1 MNINAGT
8 NQYNLSLKK
17 MKEEKRPTFATIFD
31 KLDAR
36 SKKLNPKNPLNA
48 VMTNE
53 QMYRYYLE
61 ETEPMLREAPDD
73 YDLLDDVIGGK
84 SLKDMKLSE
93 FAKLLSGELES
104 NRNVKYET
112 LTATI
117 TPTPAAPIVPSSIT
131 ITTPPSAPAPVAPAP
146 VAPPSGSA
154 PAPVAP
160 PSGSAPPPSAP
171 PSSAPAPVAP
181 PSGSAPA
188 PVAPPSGSAPAP
200 VAPPSAPSAPAAAPS
215 APPAAAPS
223 AAPAGSGLSVAIPPA
238 GSGGVSTPTGSTAGG
253 VISGIAS
260 AASGLLS
267 SAKSLLSSPKPPTGG
282 PSGTSVPTSAVASA
296 ATTAPATGV
305 PTATPASGA
314 ATPAGGGSGTGT
326 AAGGVSPSAVASSL
340 VSGDEGNY
348 NIWFKGTITGIN
360 QLTYNNALKAGLSP
374 PKVPDDI
381 KTDFSSTNLKWVNHI
396 KTMNDYNELLQ
407 RENKD
412 TTGQYSFSFTKTQEN
427 LIRAL
432 KANGNDAQ
440 VVFEGI
446 KDKSIELK
454 DYEPKPP
461 VSKPPV
467 SKPAGGGGAKSGKGG
482 KKKK

>member
-160 PSGSAPPPSAP
+160 PSAPSGSAPPPSAP

-181 PSGSAPA
+181 PS
-188 PVAPPSGSAPAP
+188 
-200 VAPPSAPSAPAAAPS
+200 SAPAAAP
-215 APPAAAPS
+215 
-223 AAPAGSGLSVAIPPA
+223 PAGSGLSIAIPPA
-238 GSGGVSTPTGSTAGG
+238 GSGSSGTGSTPTGSTAGG

-282 PSGTSVPTSAVASA
+282 PSGTSVPSSAVASA

-305 PTATPASGA
+305 PTATPVTGD
-314 ATPAGGGSGTGT
+314 ATPAGGGGT
-326 AAGGVSPSAVASSL
+326 AAGAV
-340 VSGDEGNY
+340 VD
-348 NIWFKGTITGIN
+348 TGGYTDRDRIS
-360 QLTYNNALKAGLSP
+360 TFSRAIAAGLP
-374 PKVPDDI
+374 APRIPV
-381 KTDFSSTNLKWVNHI
+381 ST
-396 KTMNDYNELLQ
+396 
-407 RENKD
+407 
-412 TTGQYSFSFTKTQEN
+412 TKTISQDEN
-427 LIRAL
+427 M
-432 KANGNDAQ
+432 
-440 VVFEGI
+440 I
-446 KDKSIELK
+446 KYAIELSK
-454 DYEPKPP
+454 YNTGLTDKKYSIKPTTAIGKIITTYERLNKR
-461 VSKPPV
+461 
-467 SKPAGGGGAKSGKGG
+467 GASEEDIIIEIKKGK
-482 KKKK
+482 

>member
-131 ITTPPSAPAPVAPAP
+131 ITTPPSAPAPPPSAPAVPPATPAPAPALPPPATPAPAPAAAPAPPPSGSSGTGTAAAPSGGGGGSGTGTAAAAPPAAPAAAPAAP
-146 VAPPSGSA
+146 VAPPSSA
-154 PAPVAP
+154 P
-160 PSGSAPPPSAP
+160 
-171 PSSAPAPVAP
+171 
-181 PSGSAPA
+181 
-188 PVAPPSGSAPAP
+188 
-200 VAPPSAPSAPAAAPS
+200 
-215 APPAAAPS
+215 
-223 AAPAGSGLSVAIPPA
+223 PAGSGLSVSIPPA
-238 GSGGVSTPTGSTAGG
+238 GSGSGSTPTGSTAGG

-282 PSGTSVPTSAVASA
+282 PSGTSVPSSAVASA

-314 ATPAGGGSGTGT
+314 ATPAGGG
-326 AAGGVSPSAVASSL
+326 AAGAVVDTGGYTDRDRISAFSRA
-340 VSGDEGNY
+340 
-348 NIWFKGTITGIN
+348 I
-360 QLTYNNALKAGLSP
+360 AAGLP
-374 PKVPDDI
+374 APRIPV
-381 KTDFSSTNLKWVNHI
+381 ST
-396 KTMNDYNELLQ
+396 
-407 RENKD
+407 
-412 TTGQYSFSFTKTQEN
+412 TKTISQDEN
-427 LIRAL
+427 M
-432 KANGNDAQ
+432 
-440 VVFEGI
+440 I
-446 KDKSIELK
+446 KYAIELSK
-454 DYEPKPP
+454 YNTGLTDKKYSIKPTTAIGKIITTYERLNKR
-461 VSKPPV
+461 
-467 SKPAGGGGAKSGKGG
+467 GASEEDIIIEIKKGK
-482 KKKK
+482 

>member
-131 ITTPPSAPAPVAPAP
+131 ITTPPSAP
-146 VAPPSGSA
+146 
-154 PAPVAP
+154 
-160 PSGSAPPPSAP
+160 

-200 VAPPSAPSAPAAAPS
+200 VAPPSAPSGSAPAPVAPPSSAPAAAP
-215 APPAAAPS
+215 
-223 AAPAGSGLSVAIPPA
+223 PAGSGLSIAIPPA
-238 GSGGVSTPTGSTAGG
+238 GSGSSGTGSTPTGSTAGG
-253 VISGIAS
+253 IVSGIAS

-282 PSGTSVPTSAVASA
+282 PSGTSVPSSAVASA

-305 PTATPASGA
+305 PTATPVTGD
-314 ATPAGGGSGTGT
+314 ATPAGGGGT
-326 AAGGVSPSAVASSL
+326 AAGAV
-340 VSGDEGNY
+340 VD
-348 NIWFKGTITGIN
+348 TGGYTDRDRIS
-360 QLTYNNALKAGLSP
+360 TFSRAIAAGLP
-374 PKVPDDI
+374 APRIPV
-381 KTDFSSTNLKWVNHI
+381 ST
-396 KTMNDYNELLQ
+396 
-407 RENKD
+407 
-412 TTGQYSFSFTKTQEN
+412 TKTISQDEN
-427 LIRAL
+427 M
-432 KANGNDAQ
+432 
-440 VVFEGI
+440 I
-446 KDKSIELK
+446 KYAIELSK
-454 DYEPKPP
+454 YNTGLTDKKYSIKPTTAIGKIITTYERLNKR
-461 VSKPPV
+461 
-467 SKPAGGGGAKSGKGG
+467 GASEEDIIIEIKKGK
-482 KKKK
+482 

>member
-154 PAPVAP
+154 P
-160 PSGSAPPPSAP
+160 
-171 PSSAPAPVAP
+171 VAP

-188 PVAPPSGSAPAP
+188 PVAPPS
-200 VAPPSAPSAPAAAPS
+200 SAPAAAP
-215 APPAAAPS
+215 
-223 AAPAGSGLSVAIPPA
+223 PAGSGLSIAIPPA
-238 GSGGVSTPTGSTAGG
+238 GSGSSGTGSTPTGSTAGG
-253 VISGIAS
+253 IVSGIAS

-282 PSGTSVPTSAVASA
+282 PSGTSVPSSAVASA

-305 PTATPASGA
+305 PTATPVTGD
-314 ATPAGGGSGTGT
+314 ATPAGGGGT
-326 AAGGVSPSAVASSL
+326 AAGAV
-340 VSGDEGNY
+340 VD
-348 NIWFKGTITGIN
+348 TGGYTDRDRIS
-360 QLTYNNALKAGLSP
+360 TFSRAIAAGLP
-374 PKVPDDI
+374 APRIPV
-381 KTDFSSTNLKWVNHI
+381 ST
-396 KTMNDYNELLQ
+396 
-407 RENKD
+407 
-412 TTGQYSFSFTKTQEN
+412 TKTISQDEN
-427 LIRAL
+427 M
-432 KANGNDAQ
+432 
-440 VVFEGI
+440 I
-446 KDKSIELK
+446 KYAIELSK
-454 DYEPKPP
+454 YNTGLTDKKYSIKPTTAIGKIITTYERLNKR
-461 VSKPPV
+461 
-467 SKPAGGGGAKSGKGG
+467 GASEEDIIIEIKKGK
-482 KKKK
+482 

>member
-154 PAPVAP
+154 P
-160 PSGSAPPPSAP
+160 PPSAP

-181 PSGSAPA
+181 PSSAP
-188 PVAPPSGSAPAP
+188 
-200 VAPPSAPSAPAAAPS
+200 
-215 APPAAAPS
+215 
-223 AAPAGSGLSVAIPPA
+223 PAGSGLSVSIPPA
-238 GSGGVSTPTGSTAGG
+238 GSGSGSTPTGSTAGG
-253 VISGIAS
+253 IVSGIAS

-282 PSGTSVPTSAVASA
+282 PSGTSVPSSAVASA

-305 PTATPASGA
+305 PTATPVTGD

-396 KTMNDYNELLQ
+396 KAMNDYNELLQ

>member
-131 ITTPPSAPAPVAPAP
+131 ITTPPSAPAP
-146 VAPPSGSA
+146 PPS
-154 PAPVAP
+154 APVAP

-181 PSGSAPA
+181 PSSAP
-188 PVAPPSGSAPAP
+188 
-200 VAPPSAPSAPAAAPS
+200 
-215 APPAAAPS
+215 
-223 AAPAGSGLSVAIPPA
+223 PAGSGLSVSIPPA
-238 GSGGVSTPTGSTAGG
+238 GSGSGSTPTGSTAGG
-253 VISGIAS
+253 IVSGIAS

-282 PSGTSVPTSAVASA
+282 PSGTSVPSSAVASA

-305 PTATPASGA
+305 PTATPVTGD
-314 ATPAGGGSGTGT
+314 ATPAGGGGT
-326 AAGGVSPSAVASSL
+326 AAGAV
-340 VSGDEGNY
+340 VD
-348 NIWFKGTITGIN
+348 TGGYTDRDRIS
-360 QLTYNNALKAGLSP
+360 TFSRAIAAGLP
-374 PKVPDDI
+374 APRIPV
-381 KTDFSSTNLKWVNHI
+381 ST
-396 KTMNDYNELLQ
+396 
-407 RENKD
+407 
-412 TTGQYSFSFTKTQEN
+412 TKTISQDEN
-427 LIRAL
+427 M
-432 KANGNDAQ
+432 
-440 VVFEGI
+440 I
-446 KDKSIELK
+446 KYAIELSK
-454 DYEPKPP
+454 YNTGLTDKKYSIKPTTAIGKIITTYERLNKR
-461 VSKPPV
+461 
-467 SKPAGGGGAKSGKGG
+467 GASEEDIIIEIKKGK
-482 KKKK
+482 

>member
-1 MNINAGT
+1 MNINAGISS
-8 NQYNLSLKK
+8 YNLNLKK
-17 MKEEKRPTFATIFD
+17 NKEEKRPTFATIFD

-36 SKKLNPKNPLNA
+36 SKKLNSKNPLNA
-48 VMTNE
+48 VLTNE
-53 QMYRYYLE
+53 QQYRYYLE
-61 ETEPMLREAPDD
+61 ETEPMLHNNDD
-73 YDLLDDVIGGK
+73 TFDLDDVVGNR

-93 FAKLLSGELES
+93 FAKLLSGNLENDVS
-104 NRNVKYET
+104 NRYET
-112 LTATI
+112 LQAI
-117 TPTPAAPIVPSSIT
+117 VSSNASAPLVPSSIT
-131 ITTPPSAPAPVAPAP
+131 ISSTPAPAPVVPPPATPAAAAP
-146 VAPPSGSA
+146 PPSGSSGTGTA
-154 PAPVAP
+154 PAPP
-160 PSGSAPPPSAP
+160 PSGS
-171 PSSAPAPVAP
+171 
-181 PSGSAPA
+181 SGT
-188 PVAPPSGSAPAP
+188 GT
-200 VAPPSAPSAPAAAPS
+200 APSAAAPS
-215 APPAAAPS
+215 AAAPPPSGGGGGSGTAPAAAPAAAPS

-238 GSGGVSTPTGSTAGG
+238 GSGGGSTPTGSTAGG

-305 PTATPASGA
+305 PTATPVTGA

-340 VSGDEGNY
+340 ASGDEGNY
-348 NIWFKGTITGIN
+348 NIWFGGTITGTN

-381 KTDFSSTNLKWVNHI
+381 TTTFSSTNLKWVNHI
-396 KTMNDYNELLQ
+396 KAMNDYNEKLQ
-407 RENKD
+407 TENKD
-412 TTGQYSFSFTKTQEN
+412 PTGEYSFTFTGTQEN
-427 LIRAL
+427 LIKAL

-446 KDKSIELK
+446 KDKSINLK
-454 DYEPKPP
+454 DYETPKPP
-461 VSKPPV
+461 KP
-467 SKPAGGGGAKSGKGG
+467 PAGGGGAKSGKGG

>member
-131 ITTPPSAPAPVAPAP
+131 ITTPPSAPAPV
-146 VAPPSGSA
+146 
-154 PAPVAP
+154 
-160 PSGSAPPPSAP
+160 
-171 PSSAPAPVAP
+171 APAPVAP

-396 KTMNDYNELLQ
+396 KAMNDYNELLQ

>member
-48 VMTNE
+48 VMTND

-61 ETEPMLREAPDD
+61 ETEPMLREIPDD
-73 YDLLDDVIGGK
+73 YDLLNDVIGGK

-104 NRNVKYET
+104 DRNVKYET

-181 PSGSAPA
+181 PS
-188 PVAPPSGSAPAP
+188 
-200 VAPPSAPSAPAAAPS
+200 SAPAAAP
-215 APPAAAPS
+215 
-223 AAPAGSGLSVAIPPA
+223 PAGSGLSIAIPPA
-238 GSGGVSTPTGSTAGG
+238 GSGSSGTGSTPTGSTAGG

-282 PSGTSVPTSAVASA
+282 PSGTSVPSSAVASA

-305 PTATPASGA
+305 PTATPVTGA
-314 ATPAGGGSGTGT
+314 ATPAGGDG
-326 AAGGVSPSAVASSL
+326 AAGGAVVDTGGYTDRDRISAFSRA
-340 VSGDEGNY
+340 
-348 NIWFKGTITGIN
+348 I
-360 QLTYNNALKAGLSP
+360 AAGLP
-374 PKVPDDI
+374 APRIPV
-381 KTDFSSTNLKWVNHI
+381 ST
-396 KTMNDYNELLQ
+396 
-407 RENKD
+407 
-412 TTGQYSFSFTKTQEN
+412 TKTISQDEN
-427 LIRAL
+427 M
-432 KANGNDAQ
+432 
-440 VVFEGI
+440 I
-446 KDKSIELK
+446 KYAIELSK
-454 DYEPKPP
+454 YNTGLTDKKYSIKPTTAIGKIITTYERLNKR
-461 VSKPPV
+461 
-467 SKPAGGGGAKSGKGG
+467 GASEEDIIIEIKKGK
-482 KKKK
+482 

>member
-160 PSGSAPPPSAP
+160 PSGSAP
-171 PSSAPAPVAP
+171 APVAP
-181 PSGSAPA
+181 PSAPSGSAPA
-188 PVAPPSGSAPAP
+188 PVAPPSSAP
-200 VAPPSAPSAPAAAPS
+200 
-215 APPAAAPS
+215 
-223 AAPAGSGLSVAIPPA
+223 PAGSGLSVSIPPA
-238 GSGGVSTPTGSTAGG
+238 GSGSGSTPTGSTAGG
-253 VISGIAS
+253 IVSGIAS

-282 PSGTSVPTSAVASA
+282 PSGTSVPSSAVASA
-296 ATTAPATGV
+296 ATTAPSVSPAAAGSSPAAAGTTITP
-305 PTATPASGA
+305 PTAAELAAVAMTSAEIAGHKKKEDIEAYIDGINKGLTPPEKPASLKGA
-314 ATPAGGGSGTGT
+314 IDIENEGWVRYTIALITHNKMADKPFSLSVKQQQIAKNYEQALATT
-326 AAGGVSPSAVASSL
+326 ANKSDIESIIQ
-340 VSGDEGNY
+340 N
-348 NIWFKGTITGIN
+348 TII
-360 QLTYNNALKAGLSP
+360 
-374 PKVPDDI
+374 I
-381 KTDFSSTNLKWVNHI
+381 
-396 KTMNDYNELLQ
+396 
-407 RENKD
+407 
-412 TTGQYSFSFTKTQEN
+412 
-427 LIRAL
+427 
-432 KANGNDAQ
+432 AQ
-440 VVFEGI
+440 T
-446 KDKSIELK
+446 
-454 DYEPKPP
+454 PKP
-461 VSKPPV
+461 
-467 SKPAGGGGAKSGKGG
+467 KSGKGG
-482 KKKK
+482 KNKN

>member
-1 MNINAGT
+1 MNINAGISS
-8 NQYNLSLKK
+8 YNLNLKK
-17 MKEEKRPTFATIFD
+17 NKEEKRPTFATIFD

-36 SKKLNPKNPLNA
+36 SKKLNSKNPLNA
-48 VMTNE
+48 VLTNE
-53 QMYRYYLE
+53 QQYRYYLQ
-61 ETEPMLREAPDD
+61 ETEPMLHNNDD
-73 YDLLDDVIGGK
+73 TFDLDDVVGNK

-93 FAKLLSGELES
+93 FAKLLSGNLENDVS
-104 NRNVKYET
+104 NRYET
-112 LTATI
+112 LQAI
-117 TPTPAAPIVPSSIT
+117 VSSNASAPLVPSSIT
-131 ITTPPSAPAPVAPAP
+131 ISSAVAAPAPV
-146 VAPPSGSA
+146 VPPSGSSGTA
-154 PAPVAP
+154 PP
-160 PSGSAPPPSAP
+160 PSGSSGTGTAPPAAPAPPPSGSSGTGTAP
-171 PSSAPAPVAP
+171 SAAPSAAAPP
-181 PSGSAPA
+181 PSGGGGG
-188 PVAPPSGSAPAP
+188 SGT
-200 VAPPSAPSAPAAAPS
+200 APAAA
-215 APPAAAPS
+215 PAAAPS

-238 GSGGVSTPTGSTAGG
+238 GSGGGSTPTGSTAGG

-305 PTATPASGA
+305 PTATPVTGA

-340 VSGDEGNY
+340 ASGDEGNY

-374 PKVPDDI
+374 PKVPNDI

-396 KTMNDYNELLQ
+396 KAMNDYNELLQ

-446 KDKSIELK
+446 KDKSIDLK

-461 VSKPPV
+461 VSKP
-467 SKPAGGGGAKSGKGG
+467 PAGGGGAKSGKGG

>member
-154 PAPVAP
+154 P
-160 PSGSAPPPSAP
+160 
-171 PSSAPAPVAP
+171 VAP

-200 VAPPSAPSAPAAAPS
+200 VAPPSAPSGSAPAPVAPPSSAPAAAP
-215 APPAAAPS
+215 
-223 AAPAGSGLSVAIPPA
+223 PAGSGLSIAIPPA
-238 GSGGVSTPTGSTAGG
+238 GSGSSGTGSTPTGSTAGG
-253 VISGIAS
+253 IVSGIAS

-282 PSGTSVPTSAVASA
+282 PSGTSVPSSAVASA

-305 PTATPASGA
+305 PTATPVTGD
-314 ATPAGGGSGTGT
+314 ATPAGGGGT
-326 AAGGVSPSAVASSL
+326 AAGAV
-340 VSGDEGNY
+340 VD
-348 NIWFKGTITGIN
+348 TGGYTDRDRIS
-360 QLTYNNALKAGLSP
+360 TFSRAIAAGLP
-374 PKVPDDI
+374 APRIPV
-381 KTDFSSTNLKWVNHI
+381 ST
-396 KTMNDYNELLQ
+396 
-407 RENKD
+407 
-412 TTGQYSFSFTKTQEN
+412 TKTISQDEN
-427 LIRAL
+427 M
-432 KANGNDAQ
+432 
-440 VVFEGI
+440 I
-446 KDKSIELK
+446 KYAIELSK
-454 DYEPKPP
+454 YNTGLTDKKYSIKPTTAIGKIITTYERLNKR
-461 VSKPPV
+461 
-467 SKPAGGGGAKSGKGG
+467 GASEEDIIIEIKKGK
-482 KKKK
+482 

>member
-154 PAPVAP
+154 PVAP

-200 VAPPSAPSAPAAAPS
+200 VAPPSAPSGSAPAPVAPPSS
-215 APPAAAPS
+215 AP
-223 AAPAGSGLSVAIPPA
+223 PAGSGLSVSIPPA
-238 GSGGVSTPTGSTAGG
+238 GSGSGSTPTGSTAGG
-253 VISGIAS
+253 IVSGIAS

-282 PSGTSVPTSAVASA
+282 PSGTSVPSSAVASA

-305 PTATPASGA
+305 PTATPVTGD
-314 ATPAGGGSGTGT
+314 ATPAGGGGT
-326 AAGGVSPSAVASSL
+326 AAGAV
-340 VSGDEGNY
+340 VD
-348 NIWFKGTITGIN
+348 TGGYTDRDRIS
-360 QLTYNNALKAGLSP
+360 TFSRAIAAGLP
-374 PKVPDDI
+374 APRIPV
-381 KTDFSSTNLKWVNHI
+381 ST
-396 KTMNDYNELLQ
+396 
-407 RENKD
+407 
-412 TTGQYSFSFTKTQEN
+412 TKTISQDEN
-427 LIRAL
+427 M
-432 KANGNDAQ
+432 
-440 VVFEGI
+440 I
-446 KDKSIELK
+446 KYAIELSK
-454 DYEPKPP
+454 YNTGLTDKKYSIKPTTAIGKIITTYERLNKR
-461 VSKPPV
+461 
-467 SKPAGGGGAKSGKGG
+467 GASEEDIIIEIKKGK
-482 KKKK
+482 

>member
-48 VMTNE
+48 VMTND

-61 ETEPMLREAPDD
+61 ETEPMLREIPDD
-73 YDLLDDVIGGK
+73 YDLLNDVIGGK

-104 NRNVKYET
+104 DRNVKYET

-117 TPTPAAPIVPSSIT
+117 TPTPAAPIIPSSIT

-200 VAPPSAPSAPAAAPS
+200 VAPPSAPSGSAPAPVAPPSSAPAAAP
-215 APPAAAPS
+215 
-223 AAPAGSGLSVAIPPA
+223 PAGSGLSIAIPPA
-238 GSGGVSTPTGSTAGG
+238 GSGSSGTGSTPTGSTAGG

-282 PSGTSVPTSAVASA
+282 PSGTSVPSSAVASA

-305 PTATPASGA
+305 PTATPVTGA
-314 ATPAGGGSGTGT
+314 ATPAGGDG
-326 AAGGVSPSAVASSL
+326 AAGGAVVDTGGYTDRDRISAFSRA
-340 VSGDEGNY
+340 
-348 NIWFKGTITGIN
+348 I
-360 QLTYNNALKAGLSP
+360 AAGLP
-374 PKVPDDI
+374 APRIPV
-381 KTDFSSTNLKWVNHI
+381 ST
-396 KTMNDYNELLQ
+396 
-407 RENKD
+407 
-412 TTGQYSFSFTKTQEN
+412 TKTISQDEN
-427 LIRAL
+427 M
-432 KANGNDAQ
+432 
-440 VVFEGI
+440 I
-446 KDKSIELK
+446 KYAIELSK
-454 DYEPKPP
+454 YNTGLTDKKYSIKPTTAIGKIITTYERLNKR
-461 VSKPPV
+461 
-467 SKPAGGGGAKSGKGG
+467 GASEEDIIIEIKKGK
-482 KKKK
+482 

>member
-131 ITTPPSAPAPVAPAP
+131 ITTPPSAPAPPPSAP

-200 VAPPSAPSAPAAAPS
+200 VAPPSAPSGSAPAPVAPPSSAPAAAP
-215 APPAAAPS
+215 
-223 AAPAGSGLSVAIPPA
+223 PAGSGLSIAIPPA
-238 GSGGVSTPTGSTAGG
+238 GSGSSGTGSTPTGSTAGG
-253 VISGIAS
+253 IVSGIAS

-282 PSGTSVPTSAVASA
+282 PSGTSVPSSAVASA

-305 PTATPASGA
+305 PTATPVTGD

-326 AAGGVSPSAVASSL
+326 AAGAV
-340 VSGDEGNY
+340 VD
-348 NIWFKGTITGIN
+348 TGGYTDRDRIS
-360 QLTYNNALKAGLSP
+360 TFSRAIAAGLP
-374 PKVPDDI
+374 APRIPV
-381 KTDFSSTNLKWVNHI
+381 ST
-396 KTMNDYNELLQ
+396 
-407 RENKD
+407 
-412 TTGQYSFSFTKTQEN
+412 TKTISQDEN
-427 LIRAL
+427 M
-432 KANGNDAQ
+432 
-440 VVFEGI
+440 I
-446 KDKSIELK
+446 KYAIELSK
-454 DYEPKPP
+454 YNTGLTDKKYSIKPTTAIGKIITTYERLNKR
-461 VSKPPV
+461 
-467 SKPAGGGGAKSGKGG
+467 GASEEDIIIEIKKGK
-482 KKKK
+482 

>member
-160 PSGSAPPPSAP
+160 PSGSAP
-171 PSSAPAPVAP
+171 APVAP
-181 PSGSAPA
+181 PSAPSGSAPA
-188 PVAPPSGSAPAP
+188 PVAPPS
-200 VAPPSAPSAPAAAPS
+200 SAPAAAP
-215 APPAAAPS
+215 
-223 AAPAGSGLSVAIPPA
+223 PAGSGLSIAIPPA
-238 GSGGVSTPTGSTAGG
+238 GSGSSGTGSTPTGSTAGG

-282 PSGTSVPTSAVASA
+282 PSGTSVPSSAVASA

-305 PTATPASGA
+305 PTATPVTGD
-314 ATPAGGGSGTGT
+314 ATPAGGGGT
-326 AAGGVSPSAVASSL
+326 AAGAV
-340 VSGDEGNY
+340 VD
-348 NIWFKGTITGIN
+348 TGGYTDRDRIS
-360 QLTYNNALKAGLSP
+360 TFSRAIAAGLP
-374 PKVPDDI
+374 APRIPV
-381 KTDFSSTNLKWVNHI
+381 ST
-396 KTMNDYNELLQ
+396 
-407 RENKD
+407 
-412 TTGQYSFSFTKTQEN
+412 TKTISQDEN
-427 LIRAL
+427 M
-432 KANGNDAQ
+432 
-440 VVFEGI
+440 I
-446 KDKSIELK
+446 KYAIELSK
-454 DYEPKPP
+454 YNTGLTDKKYSIKPTTAIGKIITTYERLNKR
-461 VSKPPV
+461 
-467 SKPAGGGGAKSGKGG
+467 GASEEDIIIEIKKGK
-482 KKKK
+482 

>member
-1 MNINAGT
+1 MNINAGISS
-8 NQYNLSLKK
+8 YNLNLKK
-17 MKEEKRPTFATIFD
+17 NKEEKRPTFGTIFD

-36 SKKLNPKNPLNA
+36 SKKLNSKNPLNA
-48 VMTNE
+48 VLTNE
-53 QMYRYYLE
+53 QQYRYYLQ
-61 ETEPMLREAPDD
+61 ETEPMLHNNDD
-73 YDLLDDVIGGK
+73 TFDLDDVVGNK

-93 FAKLLSGELES
+93 FAKLLSGNLENDVS
-104 NRNVKYET
+104 NRYET
-112 LTATI
+112 LQAI
-117 TPTPAAPIVPSSIT
+117 VSSNASAPLVPSSIT
-131 ITTPPSAPAPVAPAP
+131 ISSTPAPAPVVPPPATPATPAP
-146 VAPPSGSA
+146 PPSGSSGTGTA
-154 PAPVAP
+154 PSAAAPSAA
-160 PSGSAPPPSAP
+160 APPPSGGGGG
-171 PSSAPAPVAP
+171 SGTAPA
-181 PSGSAPA
+181 
-188 PVAPPSGSAPAP
+188 
-200 VAPPSAPSAPAAAPS
+200 
-215 APPAAAPS
+215 APPAAAPA
-223 AAPAGSGLSVAIPPA
+223 AAPGSGLSVAIPPA
-238 GSGGVSTPTGSTAGG
+238 GSGGGG

-260 AASGLLS
+260 TASGLLS
-267 SAKSLLSSPKPPTGG
+267 SAKSLLSSPKPS

-348 NIWFKGTITGIN
+348 NIWFKGTITGTN

-396 KTMNDYNELLQ
+396 KAMNDYNELLQ

-412 TTGQYSFSFTKTQEN
+412 PSGEYSFSFTKTQEN

-467 SKPAGGGGAKSGKGG
+467 SKPPVSKPAGGGGAKSGKGG

>member
-8 NQYNLSLKK
+8 NQYNLSLKN

-104 NRNVKYET
+104 DRNVKYET
-112 LTATI
+112 LTATR
-117 TPTPAAPIVPSSIT
+117 TPTPAAPIIPSSIT

-154 PAPVAP
+154 PAPVVP
-160 PSGSAPPPSAP
+160 PPGSAPPPSAP

-200 VAPPSAPSAPAAAPS
+200 VAPPSAPSGSAPAPVAPPSS
-215 APPAAAPS
+215 AP
-223 AAPAGSGLSVAIPPA
+223 PAGSGLSVAIPPA
-238 GSGGVSTPTGSTAGG
+238 GSGSGSTPTGTTAGG
-253 VISGIAS
+253 IVSGIAS
-260 AASGLLS
+260 AASGLLT

-296 ATTAPATGV
+296 ATTAPATGGV

-314 ATPAGGGSGTGT
+314 ATPSGAGSSPAA

-348 NIWFKGTITGIN
+348 NIWFKGTITGTN

-396 KTMNDYNELLQ
+396 KAMNDYNELLQ

-412 TTGQYSFSFTKTQEN
+412 PTGEYSFSFTKTQEN
-427 LIRAL
+427 LIKAL

-440 VVFEGI
+440 FVFEGI
-446 KDKSIELK
+446 KDKSIDLK
-454 DYEPKPP
+454 DYETPKPP
-461 VSKPPV
+461 VL
-467 SKPAGGGGAKSGKGG
+467 KPAGGGGAKSGKGG

>member
-1 MNINAGT
+1 MNINAGISS
-8 NQYNLSLKK
+8 YNLNLKK
-17 MKEEKRPTFATIFD
+17 NKEEKRPTFATIFD

-36 SKKLNPKNPLNA
+36 SKKLNSKNPLNA
-48 VMTNE
+48 VLTNE
-53 QMYRYYLE
+53 QQYRYYLQ
-61 ETEPMLREAPDD
+61 ETEPMLHNNDD
-73 YDLLDDVIGGK
+73 TFDLDDVVGNK

-93 FAKLLSGELES
+93 FAKLLSGNLENDVS
-104 NRNVKYET
+104 NRYET
-112 LTATI
+112 LQAI
-117 TPTPAAPIVPSSIT
+117 VSSNASAPLVPSSIT
-131 ITTPPSAPAPVAPAP
+131 ISSTPAPAPV
-146 VAPPSGSA
+146 V
-154 PAPVAP
+154 
-160 PSGSAPPPSAP
+160 PPPAT
-171 PSSAPAPVAP
+171 PAA
-181 PSGSAPA
+181 A
-188 PVAPPSGSAPAP
+188 
-200 VAPPSAPSAPAAAPS
+200 APAAAPAPPPSGSSGTGTAPS
-215 APPAAAPS
+215 AAAPSAAAPPPSGGGGGSGTAPAAAPAAAPS

-396 KTMNDYNELLQ
+396 KAMNDYNELLQ

>member
-1 MNINAGT
+1 
-8 NQYNLSLKK
+8 

-160 PSGSAPPPSAP
+160 PSAPSGSAPPPSAP

-200 VAPPSAPSAPAAAPS
+200 VAPPSAPSGSAPAPVAPPSS
-215 APPAAAPS
+215 AP
-223 AAPAGSGLSVAIPPA
+223 PAGSGLSVSIPPA
-238 GSGGVSTPTGSTAGG
+238 GSGSGSTPTGSTAGG
-253 VISGIAS
+253 IVSGIAS

-282 PSGTSVPTSAVASA
+282 PSGTSVPSSAVASA

-305 PTATPASGA
+305 PTATPVTGD

-348 NIWFKGTITGIN
+348 NIWLKDTITGIN

-396 KTMNDYNELLQ
+396 KAMNDYNELLQ

-482 KKKK
+482 KNKK

>member
-36 SKKLNPKNPLNA
+36 SKKLNSKNPLNA

-53 QMYRYYLE
+53 QMFRYYLE

-160 PSGSAPPPSAP
+160 PSGSAP
-171 PSSAPAPVAP
+171 APVAP
-181 PSGSAPA
+181 PSAPSGSAPA
-188 PVAPPSGSAPAP
+188 PVAPPSSAP
-200 VAPPSAPSAPAAAPS
+200 
-215 APPAAAPS
+215 
-223 AAPAGSGLSVAIPPA
+223 PAGSGLSVSIPPA
-238 GSGGVSTPTGSTAGG
+238 GSGSGSTPTGSTAGG
-253 VISGIAS
+253 IVSGIAS

-282 PSGTSVPTSAVASA
+282 PSGTSVPSSAVASA

-314 ATPAGGGSGTGT
+314 SSPAAAGSSPAAAAGSSLT
-326 AAGGVSPSAVASSL
+326 AAEIAAASMTSAELAGHKKKEDIEAYIDGVNKGLNPPEKPASLKGAIDIEDKEWVRYTIALITHNKMADKPFSLSAKQQQIAK
-340 VSGDEGNY
+340 NY
-348 NIWFKGTITGIN
+348 E
-360 QLTYNNALKAGLSP
+360 QALA
-374 PKVPDDI
+374 
-381 KTDFSSTNLKWVNHI
+381 
-396 KTMNDYNELLQ
+396 
-407 RENKD
+407 
-412 TTGQYSFSFTKTQEN
+412 TT
-427 LIRAL
+427 A
-432 KANGNDAQ
+432 
-440 VVFEGI
+440 
-446 KDKSIELK
+446 DKSDIESIIQNTIIIAQT
-454 DYEPKPP
+454 PKP
-461 VSKPPV
+461 
-467 SKPAGGGGAKSGKGG
+467 KSGKGG
-482 KKKK
+482 KNKK

>member
-154 PAPVAP
+154 PVAP

-188 PVAPPSGSAPAP
+188 PVAPPS
-200 VAPPSAPSAPAAAPS
+200 SAPAAAP
-215 APPAAAPS
+215 
-223 AAPAGSGLSVAIPPA
+223 PAGSGLSIAIPPA
-238 GSGGVSTPTGSTAGG
+238 GSGSSGTGSTPTGSTAGG
-253 VISGIAS
+253 IVSGIAS

-282 PSGTSVPTSAVASA
+282 PSGTSVPSSAVASA

-305 PTATPASGA
+305 PTATPVTGD
-314 ATPAGGGSGTGT
+314 ATPAGGGGT
-326 AAGGVSPSAVASSL
+326 AAGAV
-340 VSGDEGNY
+340 VD
-348 NIWFKGTITGIN
+348 TGGYTDRDRIS
-360 QLTYNNALKAGLSP
+360 TFSRAIAAGLP
-374 PKVPDDI
+374 APRIPV
-381 KTDFSSTNLKWVNHI
+381 ST
-396 KTMNDYNELLQ
+396 
-407 RENKD
+407 
-412 TTGQYSFSFTKTQEN
+412 TKTISQDEN
-427 LIRAL
+427 M
-432 KANGNDAQ
+432 
-440 VVFEGI
+440 I
-446 KDKSIELK
+446 KYAIELSK
-454 DYEPKPP
+454 YNTGLTDKKYSIKPTTAIGKIITTYERLNKR
-461 VSKPPV
+461 
-467 SKPAGGGGAKSGKGG
+467 GASEEDIIIEIKKGK
-482 KKKK
+482 

>member
-131 ITTPPSAPAPVAPAP
+131 ITTPPSAPAPV
-146 VAPPSGSA
+146 
-154 PAPVAP
+154 
-160 PSGSAPPPSAP
+160 
-171 PSSAPAPVAP
+171 
-181 PSGSAPA
+181 APA

-396 KTMNDYNELLQ
+396 KAMNDYNELLQ

>member
-154 PAPVAP
+154 PVAP

-188 PVAPPSGSAPAP
+188 PVAPPSGSAPSGSAPAP
-200 VAPPSAPSAPAAAPS
+200 VAPPSAPSGSAPAPVAPPSSAPAAAP
-215 APPAAAPS
+215 
-223 AAPAGSGLSVAIPPA
+223 PAGSGLSIAIPPA
-238 GSGGVSTPTGSTAGG
+238 GSGSSGTGSTPTGSTAGG
-253 VISGIAS
+253 IVSGIAS

-282 PSGTSVPTSAVASA
+282 PSGTSVPSSAVASA

-305 PTATPASGA
+305 PTATPVTGD
-314 ATPAGGGSGTGT
+314 ATPAGGGGT
-326 AAGGVSPSAVASSL
+326 AAGAV
-340 VSGDEGNY
+340 VD
-348 NIWFKGTITGIN
+348 TGGYTDRDRIS
-360 QLTYNNALKAGLSP
+360 TFSRAIAAGLP
-374 PKVPDDI
+374 APRIPV
-381 KTDFSSTNLKWVNHI
+381 ST
-396 KTMNDYNELLQ
+396 
-407 RENKD
+407 
-412 TTGQYSFSFTKTQEN
+412 TKTISQDEN
-427 LIRAL
+427 M
-432 KANGNDAQ
+432 
-440 VVFEGI
+440 I
-446 KDKSIELK
+446 KYAIELSK
-454 DYEPKPP
+454 YNTGLTDKKYSIKPTTAIGKIITTYERLNKR
-461 VSKPPV
+461 
-467 SKPAGGGGAKSGKGG
+467 GASEEDIIIEIKKGK
-482 KKKK
+482 